1 MWIVGFSFYPFLD
14 GWFNLFSLLGTPI
27 NPHVHRLSPLLV
39 RCPLIYPL
47 FAYRK
52 PDAQTTKTAS
62 MRLCK
67 GSQLYLRFKKISI
80 FPMDFQNVLVLAG
93 CVCRY
98 ASCVSVCLLNIKL
111 KLDWYPNENSGI
123 SWILFIFKCFIKSW
137 KLLRVY
143 FVYSI
148 CQRVLELFFSG
159 LRWYMHFVSV
169 YLPSPC
175 YLKL

>member
-1 MWIVGFSFYPFLD
+1 MGDSIY
-14 GWFNLFSLLGTPI
+14 SLLGTRI

-62 MRLCK
+62 MRSCK

-80 FPMDFQNVLVLAG
+80 FPMDFQNVLILVG

-123 SWILFIFKCFIKSW
+123 SWILFIFKSKVGNCYEFILSIQFVKECW
-137 KLLRVY
+137 NY
-143 FVYSI
+143 FFLDCDGICILYQSI
-148 CQRVLELFFSG
+148 CLLHAIWSCNIDFINWKMLGV
-159 LRWYMHFVSV
+159 
-169 YLPSPC
+169 
-175 YLKL
+175 